1 MVRGG
6 IGKFLSDDVGT
17 IARKE
22 RGDRR
27 LELCVGALDVFLVV
41 VLVAVGAVVG
51 ERGVGAEAILIDVKC
66 HILCELAVT

>member
-6 IGKFLSDDVGT
+6 IGKFLSDDVRSIT
-17 IARKE
+17 RKE

-41 VLVAVGAVVG
+41 VLIADTLVSLATLMRCCVGWSVMMLMTPAMAS
-51 ERGVGAEAILIDVKC
+51 EP
-66 HILCELAVT
+66 

>member
-27 LELCVGALDVFLVV
+27 LELCVGVLDVFQVV

-51 ERGVGAEAILIDVKC
+51 E
-66 HILCELAVT
+66 